1 MTQIY
6 LTFWREQHKADVN
19 RPGVVSRIFMP
30 LSDRITGSILI
41 EAKNE
46 SELKAEV
53 ARHLDPIKTDLAA
66 LAFEQY
72 GADGYVK
79 PSLSADKR
87 LPGNRKFANF
97 DQIARKVGNH
107 FCFNAS
113 IHLDTVK
120 EAAEGKVA

>member
-1 MTQIY
+1 MTKIH
-6 LTFWREQHKADVN
+6 LTFWRVEHRADDN
-19 RPGVVSRIFMP
+19 RPGVISVIFKP
-30 LSDRITGSILI
+30 FSDRISGFTLI

-53 ARHLDPIKTDLAA
+53 ARHLDQIKTHLAA
-66 LAFEQY
+66 LALEEY
-72 GADGYVK
+72 GFDGYVK
-79 PSLSADKR
+79 PSLLADKR

-97 DQIARKVGNH
+97 DKVARKVCNH